1 MRIAAAVPRR
11 PLRLLAAAV
20 LSLAFASPAAAGRDD
35 DKTIKSLDERRVDV
49 SPGGSIENSADK
61 ARDNYRQFLEL
72 VSDDPALRAEAM
84 RRLADLELEASEA
97 QQLDREPLA
106 GGAGH
111 EGAVALFNELLEA
124 YPEYRQ
130 NDTVLYQLARAHEL
144 AGRNDDALRVLNDL
158 IARYPETVLLDEV
171 QFRRGEMLFLGKDY
185 VAAEAA
191 YRQVVDFGD
200 VSRFYEQSL
209 YKLGWSQFKQSLFEQ
224 SLDPF
229 FDLLDRKISG
239 VEIGDGE
246 ERLEALGRAERELV
260 EDTFRVLSIS
270 FSYMDGPDSIAR
282 YLAARGYPDYGY
294 VIFMNLGDLYLE
306 KERYV
311 DAAGAFE
318 AFVEQD
324 PWHPK
329 APLLQVEV
337 IEAYKRGEFATLVLE
352 GKREFVERYGMESA
366 FWQRNPREE
375 NSAVAAHLKENLND
389 LARYYHAEAQ
399 KNGGEAADLTNYREA
414 ARWYRKYLDYFP
426 GEPDSA
432 NTNFLL
438 AEILFESR
446 DYELATAEY
455 ERTAY
460 DYPRHEHSAEAA
472 YAALLAYR
480 RHEPSLDET
489 GKVSW
494 HRRYLDSGL
503 RFADAYP
510 EHPESAAVLTTV
522 GEDLF
527 GQNQFDLAIAV
538 SRKVVERVPPVDEK
552 LRRTAWTVIAHSQF
566 DLANYADAE
575 TAYYALRPLTPGHD
589 VEARRNVEDRIASS
603 IYKQGEIARDAGD
616 LEQAVVHFM
625 RLGQVVPDSEFRM
638 TAEYDAAAALI
649 NLGAWDRATGVL
661 ENFRQ
666 SYPDSEFRDDVTAK
680 LAVSYLE
687 SGRNTQAAAEFERIA
702 LSTDGDPE
710 LQREAL
716 WKSAEL
722 YKAGGQ
728 ALDEERILQHV
739 VDRYPHPVSESIEA
753 RFRLLQLA
761 EVGGDYRKRFDR
773 LHEIVR
779 ADAQAG
785 AQRSDRTRYL
795 AARATLE
802 LAEPARREFAAATI
816 TQPLADSLKTKKAL
830 MEKVLA
836 AYSSAADYG
845 VAEVTTAATF
855 RLGEVYHDFSRD
867 LMGSERPADLDELA
881 LEQYELLLEEQ
892 AFPFEERAIELHEAN
907 AARAAEGVYDEWVQ
921 RSFTALADLVPAR
934 YAKAERSE
942 YVVTTLY

>member
-1 MRIAAAVPRR
+1 MTRAGRHGICR
-11 PLRLLAAAV
+11 
-20 LSLAFASPAAAGRDD
+20 SLAVALLSTAVAGPAAAGRDD
-35 DKTIKSLDERRVDV
+35 ETTIKSLEERRVEV
-49 SPGGSIENSADK
+49 APGGGIENSADK
-61 ARDNYRQFLEL
+61 ARDNYRQFLDL
-72 VSDDPALRAEAM
+72 VSDDPALRAEAL
-84 RRLADLELEASEA
+84 RRLADLELEASQAE
-97 QQLDREPLA
+97 QLDGEPLPD
-106 GGAGH
+106 GAGH
-111 EGAVALFNELLEA
+111 EDAVALFNELLEA
-124 YPEYRQ
+124 HPEYRQ

-144 AGRNDDALRVLNDL
+144 AGRNDDALHVLNDL
-158 IARYPETVLLDEV
+158 VARYPSTGLMDEV

-191 YRQVVDFGD
+191 YRHVVEFGD
-200 VSRFYEQSL
+200 ASRFYEQSL
-209 YKLGWSQFKQSLFEQ
+209 YKLGWSQFKQSMFEE
-224 SLDPF
+224 SLGSF
-229 FDLLDRKISG
+229 FDLLDRKIAG
-239 VEIGDGE
+239 VEIGEGD

-270 FSYMDGPDSIAR
+270 FSYLDGPESVAS
-282 YLAARGYPDYGY
+282 YLAGRGHPAYGY
-294 VIFMNLGDLYLE
+294 VIFVNLGDLYLE

-311 DAAGAFE
+311 DAAEAFE

-352 GKREFVERYGMESA
+352 AKKEFVERYGMESA
-366 FWQRNPREE
+366 FWERNSRDE

-399 KNGGEAADLTNYREA
+399 KGGDRAVSLPNYREA

-438 AEILFESR
+438 AEILYESR
-446 DYELATAEY
+446 DYEFATAEY

-460 DYPRHEHSAEAA
+460 GYPRHEHSAEAA
-472 YAALLAYR
+472 FAALLAYR
-480 RHEPSLDET
+480 KHEEGLDGASRT
-489 GKVSW
+489 AW

-527 GQNQFDLAIAV
+527 RQDQYDLAITV
-538 SRKVVERVPPVDEK
+538 SARVVERDPPVEAA

-566 DLANYADAE
+566 DLANFADAE
-575 TAYYALRPLTPGHD
+575 TAYYALRPLTPADD
-589 VEARRNVEDRIASS
+589 VEAQRAVEDRIASS

-616 LEQAVVHFM
+616 LEQAVAHFT
-625 RLGQVVPDSEFRM
+625 RLGEVVPDSEFRM

-649 NLGAWDRATGVL
+649 SLGAWDRASAVL
-661 ENFRQ
+661 ETFRQ
-666 SYPDSEFRDDVTAK
+666 TYPESEFDDDVTAK

-687 SGRNTQAAAEFERIA
+687 TGRNVEAAAEFERIA
-702 LSTDGDPE
+702 AGADGDAE
-710 LQREAL
+710 VQREAL

-722 YKAGGQ
+722 YRAGGQ
-728 ALDEERILQHV
+728 GADEERILQRV
-739 VDRYPHPVSESIEA
+739 VDRYPDPLSESIEA

-761 EVGGDYRKRFDR
+761 EAAGDYGKRFDR

-779 ADAQAG
+779 ADANAG
-785 AQRSDRTRYL
+785 PQRSDRTRYL

-802 LAEPARREFAAATI
+802 LAEPARREFAAAKI
-816 TQPLADSLKTKKAL
+816 TQPLAESLKIKKTL
-830 MEKVLA
+830 MEKVLS
-836 AYSSAADYG
+836 AYSVAADYG

-867 LMGSERPADLDELA
+867 LMDSERPADLDELA

-892 AFPFEERAIELHEAN
+892 AFPFEEKAIELHEAN
-907 AARAAEGVYDEWVQ
+907 AARAAEGVYDEWVRQ
-921 RSFTALADLVPAR
+921 SFTALADLVPAR
-934 YAKAERSE
+934 YAKTERSE